1 MPTEWALRESF
12 RLYGQL
18 MAGDISTDQ
27 FLAGA
32 NAALNQGEPMA
43 SSTTRIICDVCGG
56 PYLAGNR
63 AIHQGTT
70 RHTDGLRQTGTPDS
84 PLVQCA
90 VCGGTYRYRSTVGHS
105 QSDEHRASI
114 LLGHWAT
121 SDEVA
126 GYVRDGGIS
135 INRAREIAG
144 VKSNTR
150 PMGYRISDDELDRRF
165 STHPPTHEQIV
176 AMGSIRDFA
185 RRLAAEIRDTSVP
198 SREQSNALSRLEEVV
213 YWANRAI
220 VAPEA

>member
-32 NAALNQGEPMA
+32 NAALNQGEPMP
-43 SSTTRIICDVCGG
+43 SSTTRIICDVCEG
-56 PYLAGNR
+56 PYLVGNR

-70 RHTDGLRQTGTPDS
+70 RHMEGLRRAGA

-90 VCGGTYRYRSTVGHS
+90 ICGGTYRYDSTLIHS
-105 QSDEHRASI
+105 QSDTHRAST
-114 LLGHWAT
+114 LLGHWPT
-121 SDEVA
+121 PGEVA

-144 VKSNTR
+144 VKSNGG
-150 PMGYRISDDELDRRF
+150 PVLGLRISDDELDRRF